1 MREQKM
7 REQGRGFLGL
17 KSGGNAPSCHT
28 IPGNPTPHL
37 FLALLCLFPLL
48 LCLAVTTAP
57 PCRADTPQN
66 LLTNP
71 GFTAGLTGWE
81 PLWTREPNTGS
92 EDVDPVVTHS
102 GRASLRVHHTG
113 ERDWSAAQSAQLPVH
128 AGDILI
134 LSGWVKAE
142 GTGTAQLN
150 MVMRGVDGTVQDWEA
165 GLIGAG
171 GTHDWQR
178 LARRIVVPAGIKTV
192 QFRFVGD
199 GAEMVWLAD
208 ASLVR
213 DGNARSFSEKLRGK
227 TLRLANGVLDARL
240 NAQDGTLTV
249 TDKRTGQAW
258 HQQPADGMIVKNAQA
273 LGPRSIEL
281 SVWDVSN
288 DLTLTA
294 TVALDPAKPEMT
306 VRLTGTGSIQQ
317 PVAFPPPFVSRPGTW
332 LVLPMNEGIIFPVDD
347 ATLSPITLNT
357 YSGHGLCMP
366 WYGVTD
372 TRSGAG
378 VQTILQ
384 TPDDA
389 HVDFTRKLG
398 GLLYAQPA
406 WEASRGSF
414 SYSRA
419 LTYVFAAKGGYVA
432 QAKRYRA
439 YAQATGLFKTLA
451 QKRRENP
458 NVDLLVGA
466 VNVWT
471 FDMDK
476 VALCREMKSL
486 GLDRVLW
493 SGGGSPSE
501 IAQINAL
508 GYLSSRY
515 DIFQDVYPPEAP
527 SWDNHAGWP
536 QDLVW
541 LPNGDFMHGWADR
554 QKKPDGTEV
563 VYQGGVIN
571 STRGL
576 ARARETIP
584 ADLKTT
590 PFKCRFIDTTTAS
603 PWREDYNPAH
613 PLTRSQDRHY
623 KMALLDF
630 CSHDMKQVVGTETGI
645 DPSVPFVD
653 YYEGMLS
660 LGPYRLPDSGYD
672 MLGYKTPTPDFLKFQ
687 VGHFYRIPLWELVY
701 HECVVADWY
710 WGDSTNK
717 APEVWPRRDLFNIL
731 YSTPPLFFL
740 DRGVWEKNKTHFAQ
754 TYKNVSPV
762 VRRLGYNEMR
772 SHEFLTPDHAVQQT
786 RWSSGTTVTVNF
798 GTDDYKMADGSV
810 LAAGGWRVH

>member
-1 MREQKM
+1 MV
-7 REQGRGFLGL
+7 
-17 KSGGNAPSCHT
+17 
-28 IPGNPTPHL
+28 PT
-37 FLALLCLFPLL
+37 
-48 LCLAVTTAP
+48 
-57 PCRADTPQN
+57 
-66 LLTNP
+66 
-71 GFTAGLTGWE
+71 
-81 PLWTREPNTGS
+81 
-92 EDVDPVVTHS
+92 
-102 GRASLRVHHTG
+102 
-113 ERDWSAAQSAQLPVH
+113 
-128 AGDILI
+128 
-134 LSGWVKAE
+134 
-142 GTGTAQLN
+142 
-150 MVMRGVDGTVQDWEA
+150 GVA
-165 GLIGAG
+165 
-171 GTHDWQR
+171 
-178 LARRIVVPAGIKTV
+178 TV
-192 QFRFVGD
+192 QFRFTGD
-199 GAEMVWLAD
+199 GSETVWLAD
-208 ASLVR
+208 AALVR
-213 DGNARSFSEKLRGK
+213 DGNAGSFSEKLRGK
-227 TLRLANGVLDARL
+227 TMRLANGVLSVTM
-240 NAQDGTLTV
+240 NAQDGTLAV
-249 TDKRTGQAW
+249 TDKRTGRAW
-258 HQQPADGMIVKNAQA
+258 HQQPADGMIVKDARA
-273 LGPRSIEL
+273 LGPRSAEL
-281 SVWDVSN
+281 IVWDVGN
-288 DLTLTA
+288 DLTLNA
-294 TVALDPAKPEMT
+294 IVALDPAKPEMT
-306 VRLTGTGSIQQ
+306 VRLTGAGELRQS
-317 PVAFPPPFVSRPGTW
+317 VAFPPPFVSGPGTW
-332 LVLPMNEGIIFPVDD
+332 LVLPMNEGIVFPVDD

-366 WYGVTD
+366 WYSVTD
-372 TRSGAG
+372 TRTGAG

-389 HVDFTRKLG
+389 HVDFTRRLG
-398 GLLYAQPA
+398 GFLYAQPA
-406 WEASRGSF
+406 WEASRGTF
-414 SYSRA
+414 SYPRA
-419 LTYVFAAKGGYVA
+419 LTYVFASKGGYVA

-466 VNVWT
+466 VNVWNWEL
-471 FDMDK
+471 DK

-486 GLDRVLW
+486 GMDHVLW
-493 SGGGSPSE
+493 SGGGTPAE

-554 QKKPDGTEV
+554 QKKPDGTDV

-571 STRGL
+571 SMRGL
-576 ARARETIP
+576 ARAKQTIP

-630 CSHDMKQVVGTETGI
+630 CSRTMKQVVGTETGI

-660 LGPYRLPDSGYD
+660 LGPYRLPDAGYD
-672 MLGYKTPTPDFLKFQ
+672 MLGYKVPTPDFLKFQ
-687 VGHFYRIPLWELVY
+687 VGHFYRVPLWELVY

-731 YSTPPLFFL
+731 YGTPPLFFL
-740 DRGVWEKNKTHFAQ
+740 DKATWEKNKAHFAQ
-754 TYKNVSPV
+754 TYKDVCPT
-762 VRRLGYNEMR
+762 VRRLGYQEML
-772 SHEFLTPDHAVQQT
+772 SHEFLTQDHAVQQT

-798 GTDDYKMADGSV
+798 GTTDYKMADGSV